1 MIYFR
6 HIRGKTLKTSVIT
19 QFHKK
24 ATNAI
29 LNAEDDDVCTVEQNG
44 TAYDIN

>member
-1 MIYFR
+1 M
-6 HIRGKTLKTSVIT
+6 HIRGKTPETSVIT

-29 LNAEDDDVCTVEQNG
+29 LNAEDDDVEQNG